1 MLQNRATLK
10 QLRFQILQ
18 ELRQIYTENESDS
31 ISRLILEHSGY
42 PLTKILLDP
51 DHCPTPSIVDEIN
64 AILAEIHTG
73 APIQYILGYTY
84 FCELK
89 IKVNKHVLIPRPET
103 EEMVEHIKSEVT
115 DPLNRI
121 IDLGTGSGCLALAL
135 KQLFPHAE
143 VWALDISKKA
153 LETAEV
159 NSHLNRLELKLLEM
173 DLLNRDTVE
182 MDGPFDL
189 VVSNPPYVLKS
200 EVQKMDRRVSAFEP
214 GSALFVDDENP
225 LVFYYAIAAFCYKY
239 MAETG
244 SVWVEINERMGKETA
259 GVFEGKGFNRVRIL
273 RDIHG
278 KERYINASR

>member
-10 QLRFQILQ
+10 QIRFQILQ

-42 PLTKILLDP
+42 PLTNILRDP
-51 DHCPTPSIVDEIN
+51 DHCPAPSLLDKIN
-64 AILAEIHTG
+64 TILAEIHTG

-84 FCELK
+84 FCDLK
-89 IKVNKHVLIPRPET
+89 IQVNKHVLIPRPET
-103 EEMVEHIKSEVT
+103 EEMVEHIKSESK
-115 DPLNRI
+115 DPPNRI

-135 KQLFPHAE
+135 KQLFPGAE
-143 VWALDISKKA
+143 VWGIDISKEA
-153 LETAEV
+153 LETAQE
-159 NSHLNRLELKLLEM
+159 NSHLNLLELKLLEM
-173 DLLNRDTVE
+173 DLLSTDAAE

-200 EVQKMDRRVSAFEP
+200 EIQEMDRRVSAFEP

-225 LVFYYAIAAFCYKY
+225 LVYYYAIAAFCHKY

-244 SVWVEINERMGKETA
+244 SLWVEINERMGKETA